1 MTIRLSKPIFVTATL
16 ATLGLAACASQEQSS
31 TSSGTPVPYLIDQ
44 RGQLARS
51 GAGLCWR
58 TGYWTQKLA
67 EEYKRAGAEFPIG
80 CECEKDLMPKELCEP
95 PPPPVAEAPP
105 PEPEPEAAPP
115 PPPPP
120 PAPEHITLSADAF
133 FDFNKADL
141 RPRGEERLAELASRL
156 QNAEY
161 ETVTVT
167 GYTDRLG
174 SPAYNQK
181 LSEKRAQV
189 VADYLVSHGVHAHK
203 IEAVGKGESNPVT
216 TPDQCKNLKR
226 KQLIECLQPD
236 RRVDVDVT
244 AIVPEG
250 Q

>member
-1 MTIRLSKPIFVTATL
+1 MTKQCSKLLFIAATV
-16 ATLGLAACASQEQSS
+16 ATLGLGVSAALAQ
-31 TSSGTPVPYLIDQ
+31 TSNLPMPYLVDQ
-44 RGQLARS
+44 RGVLARS

-58 TGYWTQKLA
+58 TGYWTKELA
-67 EEYKRAGAEFPIG
+67 EQVILPGEQFPIG
-80 CECEKDLMPKELCEP
+80 CQCEKDLMPKELCEP

-105 PEPEPEAAPP
+105 PEPEPEPAP

-133 FDFNKADL
+133 FDFNKAEL
-141 RPRGEERLAELASRL
+141 RPRGEERLAELAGRL

-174 SPAYNQK
+174 PPAYNQK

-203 IEAVGKGESNPVT
+203 IEAVGKGESEPVT
-216 TPDQCKNLKR
+216 TPDQCKNMKR
-226 KQLIECLQPD
+226 KQLIDCLQPD

-244 AIVPEG
+244 AVVPEG